1 MAYTLP
7 AEWASQDAIMFTW
20 PHADTDWAPILS
32 DVEPVYLALCR
43 HILAFQSLV
52 LVVHNEQ
59 LKQHVSQ
66 LLTTHQIDL
75 TNVKF
80 VVTPIDDT
88 WARDHGPISVY
99 QEDGSVRALDFTFNG
114 WGNKFD
120 AKRDNAINQAV
131 FEAVL
136 HQDAHHETINMVLE
150 GGGIESDGQGT
161 LLTTSICLLND
172 NRNPNM
178 TQAEIEALLSD
189 KLGIEHF
196 LWLHHGHLEGDDTD
210 SHIDT
215 LVRLAP
221 NNTLVYVQCDDPQD
235 SHYTELNLM
244 QNELR
249 ALRNKDNHAFNLVPL
264 PWPSAKYD
272 VNGDRLPATYANF
285 LIINGAV
292 LVPTYRDEHDQLA
305 LEQVAKAYPEH
316 TVIGVDCL
324 PLIHQFGSLH
334 CISMQLP
341 TGFLR

>member
-1 MAYTLP
+1 
-7 AEWASQDAIMFTW
+7 MFET
-20 PHADTDWAPILS
+20 
-32 DVEPVYLALCR
+32 
-43 HILAFQSLV
+43 
-52 LVVHNEQ
+52 
-59 LKQHVSQ
+59 
-66 LLTTHQIDL
+66 
-75 TNVKF
+75 
-80 VVTPIDDT
+80 
-88 WARDHGPISVY
+88 
-99 QEDGSVRALDFTFNG
+99 
-114 WGNKFD
+114 
-120 AKRDNAINQAV
+120 
-131 FEAVL
+131 VL

-316 TVIGVDCL
+316 RVIGVDCL

-341 TGFLR
+341 SGFLR

>member
-32 DVEPVYLALCR
+32 EVEPVYVTLCR
-43 HILAFQSLV
+43 HILTYQSLV

-59 LKQHVSQ
+59 LQHHVSQ
-66 LLTTHQIDL
+66 LLSAEQLDL
-75 TNVKF
+75 TKVKF
-80 VVTPIDDT
+80 VITPVDDT

-99 QEDGSVRALDFTFNG
+99 QDDGTVRALDFTFNG

-131 FEAVL
+131 FDVVL
-136 HQDAHHETINMVLE
+136 NHDVRHETVNMVLE

-161 LLTTSICLLND
+161 LLTTSICLLNN
-172 NRNPNM
+172 NRNPDM
-178 TQAEIEALLSD
+178 TQADIEALLSE

-196 LWLHHGHLEGDDTD
+196 LWLNHGHLEGDDTD

-221 NNTLVYVQCDDPQD
+221 NNTLVYVQRDDAED

-244 QNELR
+244 QNELQ
-249 ALRNKDNHAFNLVPL
+249 ALRNKDNQAFNLVPL
-264 PWPSAKYD
+264 PWPSAKFD
-272 VNGDRLPATYANF
+272 ANGDRLPATYANF

-292 LVPTYRDEHDQLA
+292 LVPTYRDEQDQRALA
-305 LEQVAKAYPEH
+305 QVAKAYPEH
-316 TVIGVDCL
+316 TIIGVDCL